1 MLGQH
6 QETAGDGFEVW
17 KSFIGELAEVN
28 LWDMVLSRAEVVGQ
42 YRNCY
47 IPSGTVIQW
56 PQFRVMGEVE
66 IKQYSCT
73 LASGMFF

>member
-1 MLGQH
+1 MLGQY

-17 KSFIGELAEVN
+17 KAFTGELAEVN
-28 LWDMVLSRAEVVGQ
+28 LWDMVLSGADIAAQ
-42 YRNCY
+42 YRTCY

-56 PQFRVMGEVE
+56 PHFIVVGEVE

-73 LASGMFF
+73 LTSGKFT